1 MKPGNCLAK
10 EKRGKKRGEV
20 GRGGGEREKAIGK
33 IGKAQLCP
41 FSKL

>member
-20 GRGGGEREKAIGK
+20 GGGGEREKAIGK